1 MYDLIDVFY
10 FPTEKV
16 KTIYNQ
22 YYVIKCHLYLNLTD
36 SDGCSM
42 FLYFIC
48 KDICKVRESE
58 SRKIIF
64 EILKQSKIAKSLD
77 LSDKVWQRFEM
88 QNENTRNV
96 MGLYKIENINNANIC
111 AISINPNKYF

>member
-1 MYDLIDVFY
+1 M
-10 FPTEKV
+10 
-16 KTIYNQ
+16 
-22 YYVIKCHLYLNLTD
+22 NLTD

-64 EILKQSKIAKSLD
+64 EILKQSKIGKRLD
-77 LSDKVWQRFEM
+77 LWDKFWQQFEM
-88 QNENTRNV
+88 QNENTRKV
-96 MGLYKIENINNANIC
+96 MGLYEIENTNNGSIC
-111 AISINPNKYF
+111 TIAVKE